1 MKKIHITLWCKF
13 YFSIF
18 FHSYL
23 LHCVTHSF
31 HSIIYI
37 YIWLNQ
43 NRNCKRKK
51 KNKGKKKEGLSPSLP
66 YYAFSQILDSISFSH
81 LGCLHL
87 VSFFLPLNASLFHRP
102 LFTCATFIGFGVGV
116 VELHP
121 CSKFDAFCNFGL
133 WVDPLLIDWW
143 WKDRVFMDS
152 IMLQVSL
159 SWCVRLPSFPET
171 CPKT

>member
-1 MKKIHITLWCKF
+1 MQIL
-13 YFSIF
+13 F
-18 FHSYL
+18 FHFFPFISVAL
-23 LHCVTHSF
+23 CDTQLSF
-31 HSIIYI
+31 NYIYI

-121 CSKFDAFCNFGL
+121 CSKFDAFCNCGL
-133 WVDPLLIDWW
+133 WVDPLLIDW
-143 WKDRVFMDS
+143 
-152 IMLQVSL
+152 
-159 SWCVRLPSFPET
+159 
-171 CPKT
+171 